1 MPQWPKDPD
10 EGTRRDEQMRVP
22 PNMMI
27 PTHDNN
33 DNEKEKN
40 QTSNQGAIT
49 KCRYLEIGFSLCFYC
64 ISNNTHYRETDGKN
78 FWELVS
84 PFFQPSRKNYK
95 RVGTNKQWPIKRTKT
110 HWQRN
115 QERDGH

>member
-10 EGTRRDEQMRVP
+10 EDTRRDEQMRVP

-64 ISNNTHYRETDGKN
+64 ISNNTHSHSVFLLLCFHGRRQLFCKEACQVKAQTAPN
-78 FWELVS
+78 
-84 PFFQPSRKNYK
+84 
-95 RVGTNKQWPIKRTKT
+95 
-110 HWQRN
+110 
-115 QERDGH
+115 